1 MFSLV
6 LWKVFAKFTV
16 PEVLSNTPDGNT
28 SNDVQEFQV
37 WDNEVALPKS
47 IAGKLERL

>member
-1 MFSLV
+1 V
-6 LWKVFAKFTV
+6 LWKVLAKSTV
-16 PEVLSNTPDGNT
+16 PDVLSKTPEGNT
-28 SNDVQEFQV
+28 SNDVQEFHV